1 MRNLEGKNNWQAH
14 LDSAIL
20 ALRLGMEGMAG
31 DRMARFIDALAP
43 RLSLSAP
50 AATQRLNP
58 LLGEALAAQGRKDFQ
73 RMADLLQ
80 YEIKPLLDRSGDT

>member
-1 MRNLEGKNNWQAH
+1 MRIQEGKDNWQAH

-31 DRMARFIDALAP
+31 DRMASFIDALAP
-43 RLSLSAP
+43 RLSLAAP
-50 AATQRLNP
+50 VVMQRLNP

-80 YEIKPLLDRSGDT
+80 YEIRPLFDRSGDT

>member
-1 MRNLEGKNNWQAH
+1 MRNLEGRDTWQAH